1 MSFIYLNRSM
11 KKQFLFLLLLLLA
24 LPMAAQNVRVTGVV
38 SSADDNEPLIG
49 ATVQVKEN
57 PAAGVSTNID
67 GEYSIEVKV
76 GQTLKFTYVGCDT
89 ELRKVTEAGTINVEM
104 RSSNMLDEVVAI
116 GYGTMKK
123 SDLTGSVSS
132 VASDKL
138 QKTPSASLANALQ
151 GQAAGVTVNSLTGRP
166 GAQAE
171 VRIRGVGTING
182 AAPIYVVDGVIVD
195 DISFLSP
202 ADIQSTEILK
212 DASAAAIYG
221 ARGANGVILV
231 TTKTGK

>member
-1 MSFIYLNRSM
+1 M

-89 ELRKVTEAGTINVEM
+89 ELRKA
-104 RSSNMLDEVVAI
+104 RLFHL
-116 GYGTMKK
+116 K
-123 SDLTGSVSS
+123 S
-132 VASDKL
+132 
-138 QKTPSASLANALQ
+138 
-151 GQAAGVTVNSLTGRP
+151 
-166 GAQAE
+166 AE
-171 VRIRGVGTING
+171 VYKNSG
-182 AAPIYVVDGVIVD
+182 
-195 DISFLSP
+195 
-202 ADIQSTEILK
+202 IL
-212 DASAAAIYG
+212 
-221 ARGANGVILV
+221 
-231 TTKTGK
+231 

>member
-1 MSFIYLNRSM
+1 M
-11 KKQFLFLLLLLLA
+11 LLLA

-123 SDLTGSVSS
+123 SDSPARYRPLPPTSFR
-132 VASDKL
+132 KPPRHHL
-138 QKTPSASLANALQ
+138 QTPSRA
-151 GQAAGVTVNSLTGRP
+151 RP
-166 GAQAE
+166 Q
-171 VRIRGVGTING
+171 V
-182 AAPIYVVDGVIVD
+182 
-195 DISFLSP
+195 
-202 ADIQSTEILK
+202 
-212 DASAAAIYG
+212 
-221 ARGANGVILV
+221 
-231 TTKTGK
+231 